1 MSSTQQLL
9 PPPTELKRTS
19 SYLDRFL
26 YDPDL
31 PTPAAVID
39 IAAARQNCQ
48 RMLNACKGLDLSLRA
63 EVKSH
68 KCCSLA
74 RLQCGMAGPV
84 RITVST
90 LREAEELG
98 KSMRDA
104 AAAEGREVDVMYG
117 QPVGRGD
124 VKTLASLASARP
136 AQGCQPGG
144 VTPLTVS
151 VLVDDPEQLR
161 YLGSFKEASGG
172 LVPNVHIKL
181 NAGSNR
187 AGVWHYSDRFEQ
199 VADAALEAHARGDI
213 VLSGLYA
220 HTSHAMYKAQGDR
233 EENLCEAMFYLAR
246 QFCFMMSAVGT
257 ILRRAED
264 RVVALGQKPL
274 VLSASVRCVEV
285 LEVLK
290 DVADGKTGDEDNSSL
305 LQNEAAGLLWT
316 LKSIRGSGFM
326 TPEVHAGGYA
336 VMDLQQ
342 LVVSQGLSTSTSW
355 SDLAITIL
363 AEVRSVYPGQ
373 GEDGKSTEALINTG
387 ALALGKER
395 SEESFGWGVVTRW
408 GRERDDDAHIPVGDQ
423 ESSSQTSKADR
434 DMILGDLEGWIVER
448 MSQEHGILTWRP
460 GKKRSGMQPDELKV
474 GQRVRIWPNRS
485 SIASSHFGWYLV
497 VDSDREGKED
507 EIVDIWDCAEGW

>member
-9 PPPTELKRTS
+9 SPPTELERTS
-19 SYLDRFL
+19 SYLDKSL

-48 RMLNACKGLDLSLRA
+48 RMLSACKHLDLSLRA

-68 KCCSLA
+68 KPCSLA
-74 RLQCGMAGPV
+74 RLQCGMAGPI

-104 AAAEGREVDVMYG
+104 TADGGREVDVMYG
-117 QPVGRGD
+117 LPVGRGD
-124 VKTLASLASARP
+124 VKTLASLASAQP
-136 AQGCQPGG
+136 TQVCKPGG

-172 LVPNVHIKL
+172 PVPNVHIEL

-187 AGVWHYSDRFEQ
+187 AGVWHYSDRFGQ

-220 HTSHAMYKAQGDR
+220 HTSHTMYKAQGNR

-246 QFCFMMSAVGT
+246 QFCFMMSAAGT

-290 DVADGKTGDEDNSSL
+290 DVEDGKIGDEDDSSPP
-305 LQNEAAGLLWT
+305 QNEAAELLWI
-316 LKSIRGSGFM
+316 LKSIRGSGFL

-355 SDLAITIL
+355 SDRALTIL

-373 GEDGKSTEALINTG
+373 EEDGKSTEALISAG
-387 ALALGKER
+387 ALALGRER
-395 SEESFGWGVVTRW
+395 SEECFGWGLITHW
-408 GRERDDDAHIPVGDQ
+408 GRKRSDDALIPVGDR
-423 ESSSQTSKADR
+423 ESSSQKSKADR
-434 DMILGDLEGWIVER
+434 DMILGDLKGG
-448 MSQEHGILTWRP
+448 SWR
-460 GKKRSGMQPDELKV
+460 GRARSM
-474 GQRVRIWPNRS
+474 
-485 SIASSHFGWYLV
+485 AY
-497 VDSDREGKED
+497 
-507 EIVDIWDCAEGW
+507 